1 MNGTLTKL
9 RNILAVREAL
19 DKELGPS
26 RGWEQDVGDSFGN
39 VPLARITLLEGDKQ
53 SAALQGFTIPSNG
66 YTNDR
71 LYRETL
77 GGVRKM

>member
-9 RNILAVREAL
+9 RNILAVRRAL
-19 DKELGPS
+19 DKEIGPS
-26 RGWEQDVGDSFGN
+26 RGYEHDVGDSLRK

-53 SAALQGFTIPSNG
+53 SAALQGFTVPSDG

-77 GGVRKM
+77 G